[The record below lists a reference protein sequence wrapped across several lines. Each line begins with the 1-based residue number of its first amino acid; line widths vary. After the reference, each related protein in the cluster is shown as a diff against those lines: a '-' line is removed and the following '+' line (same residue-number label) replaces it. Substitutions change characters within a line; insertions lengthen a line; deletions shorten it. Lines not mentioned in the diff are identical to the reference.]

1 MSNGIV
7 LFDGE
12 CNFCNGSVQFI
23 IKRDK
28 LGYFKFASLQ
38 SSAGQT
44 LLKNYSISTDVDS
57 IIFIE
62 NNRTFIESAAVLQI
76 CKHLDGAW
84 KLCTIVKVVPL
95 PIRNRVY
102 KLIAKNRY
110 KWFGK
115 RQECMIPT
123 VEQRQRFLK
132 DNV

>member
-44 LLKNYSISTDVDS
+44 LLEKYSIFTNVDS

-62 NNRTFIESAAVLQI
+62 NNRTFIESAAALQI